1 MGYIQLF
8 RIDDITWDM
17 NYENF
22 SKIRDLFFQYDIRPI
37 IGVIPHNEDPKLK
50 EQAGEHGIAQERFWE
65 EMRSLQRDHGWAI
78 ALHGYSHVY
87 VTGDCGMFKVKPR
100 SEFAG
105 LPYEQQEEKI
115 RKGKA
120 ILEENGLCVDAFM
133 APGHSLDWNTVKAL
147 KENDITVITD
157 GLTAYPYR
165 KNGVLFVPQIWPWPR
180 REIYGIATACFHINT
195 WESVLFLNLEKFIQ
209 ASRNNCGTFQN
220 AVDCSL
226 KKDHRFWEIANAVS
240 KITIFVEKKCRI
252 TGSRIKRTLM
262 HRGEQ

>member
-1 MGYIQLF
+1 MGFIQLF
-8 RIDDITWDM
+8 RVDDISWDM

-22 SKIRDLFFQYDIRPI
+22 SRIRDLFFQYDVRPI

-87 VTGDCGMFKVKPR
+87 VTDDCGMFKVKPR

-105 LPYEQQEEKI
+105 LPYAQQEEKI

-120 ILEENGLCVDAFM
+120 ILEENGLFVDAFM

-147 KENDITVITD
+147 KENGITVITD
-157 GLTAYPYR
+157 GLTAYPYQ
-165 KNGVLFVPQIWPWPR
+165 KNGVLFVPQVLSWPR
-180 REIYGIATACFHINT
+180 GELCGIATACLHINT
-195 WESVLFLNLEKFIQ
+195 WEDPLFLSLEKHLQ
-209 ASRNNCGTFQN
+209 ASGDMCGTFQD
-220 AVDCSL
+220 AVSL
-226 KKDHRFWEIANAVS
+226 ARSGNRLSWKIANLIS
-240 KITIFVEKKCRI
+240 QRTI
-252 TGSRIKRTLM
+252 SMKRFGRDMKRNLV
-262 HRGEQ
+262 HRGK